1 MSPQSKVKLPKLR
14 EQPYTSCF
22 MIEEPVNI
30 PPGRYTLTQI
40 TECIADHYKDKN
52 KYTAQIL
59 ADRIQ
64 IDVKLMGV

>member
-1 MSPQSKVKLPKLR
+1 
-14 EQPYTSCF
+14 

-30 PPGRYTLTQI
+30 PQGRYTLTQI
-40 TECIADHYKDKN
+40 IECIADHYKDKN
-52 KYTAQIL
+52 KYTAQVL